1 MRYVILIILIMGG
14 GGMSEGAELDRGDL
28 LREVRRL
35 QEELVQMQRTVV
47 RMTGDELVK
56 RKMERPGED
65 ADVDAIMRPVQE
77 ALADLAFA
85 MNRLRGKKVFSEGGE
100 TVARVVDEAG
110 VDYGV
115 EMVAGAQ
122 NKWVKI
128 ANVGDDVVMNPR
140 VVVNGKRKW
149 FTIDEM
155 MAEIVTPEMTDREKA
170 LAIWQF
176 LVDNR
181 YHDQPAHNDIELH
194 DPVRYLNVYGYGF
207 CDDSATNL
215 MVLAEQAG
223 LKGRVWGL
231 DGHVVPE
238 VFFDGDWHM
247 LDPDGEI
254 YYLEDDGHTIA
265 SVKTLETRPDLIRK
279 YPSPY
284 YTRTEMVVGLY
295 TTTENNRVSDW
306 YKQKSETKHTM
317 DFALRPGESLL
328 RSYDHWGHYFS
339 SRYLRE
345 PKKYGNGRFV
355 FEPVWEGD
363 VYQKGVT
370 SVVGMQAKQ
379 HGQDWV
385 LVSDDGAGELVY
397 GFESP
402 YPYLDGRLVME
413 GDGQVGVAFSE
424 DGKTWMPVWRS
435 GDAGDVQETV
445 PLGVYF
451 RNGYGR
457 PMYHYFVKV
466 KVDGSVRRLRFESD
480 VQVAPLSLP
489 TLEQGDNVVR
499 YEDGSDGRRVEIG
512 FGYTLEPAK

>member
-1 MRYVILIILIMGG
+1 
-14 GGMSEGAELDRGDL
+14 
-28 LREVRRL
+28 
-35 QEELVQMQRTVV
+35 
-47 RMTGDELVK
+47 MTGDVLVM
-56 RKMERPGED
+56 RKMERPRED
-65 ADVDAIMRPVQE
+65 ADVDVLMRPVQQ

-85 MNRLRGKKVFSEGGE
+85 MNRLRGKKVFPEGGE
-100 TVARVVDEAG
+100 ALARVVDEAG
-110 VDYGV
+110 VDYQID
-115 EMVAGAQ
+115 MVDGAK

-128 ANVGDDVVMNPR
+128 ANVGDDVVVNPR
-140 VVVNGKRKW
+140 VVVNDKRKW

-176 LVDNR
+176 LVANR

-215 MVLAEQAG
+215 MVLAERAG

-238 VFFDGDWHM
+238 VFFDGGWHV

-265 SVKTLETRPDLIRK
+265 GVETLQKRPDLIRK

-284 YTRTEMVVGLY
+284 YTRTELVVGLY
-295 TTTENNRVSDW
+295 TTMENNRVSDW
-306 YKQKSETKHTM
+306 YKDNSETTHTM
-317 DFALRPGESLL
+317 DFVLRPGESLL
-328 RSYDHWGHYFS
+328 RGYDHWGHYFS

-355 FEPVWEGD
+355 FEPVWKAD

-370 SVVGMQAKQ
+370 SVVGLQAKQ
-379 HGQDWV
+379 MGPDWV

-397 GFESP
+397 RFESP
-402 YPYLDGRLVME
+402 YPYLDGRLVVE
-413 GDGQVGVAFSE
+413 GDGKMGVSFSE
-424 DGKTWMPVWRS
+424 DGEEWVPVWRS
-435 GDAGDVQETV
+435 KKEGEMGEVTV

-457 PMYHYFVKV
+457 PMYAYAVKLR
-466 KVDGSVRRLRFESD
+466 VDGTLHRLRFESD
-480 VQVAPLSLP
+480 VQVAPMSLP
-489 TLEQGDNVVR
+489 ILEMGENVVR
-499 YEDGSDGRRVEIG
+499 YEDASDGRLVEVG
-512 FGYTLEPAK
+512 FGYDLEPEK